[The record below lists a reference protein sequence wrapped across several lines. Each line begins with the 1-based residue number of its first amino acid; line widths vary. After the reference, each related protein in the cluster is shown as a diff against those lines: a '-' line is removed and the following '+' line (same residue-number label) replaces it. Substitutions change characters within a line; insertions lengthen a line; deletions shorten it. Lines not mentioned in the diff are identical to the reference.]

1 MEKKSVAA
9 LKLNATYLVI
19 FDRRL
24 THGDRMWHG
33 LCSLHNYW
41 TECSALQKIH
51 WHSQIFPPV
60 SVVQIQFLTAVS
72 VSVTGQTQF
81 FSTKFCC
88 PRPARRFVQP
98 VGLHNALS
106 ALWWNGNCPIS
117 RDLQYGEGGGG
128 ITVLISW
135 MVFTPHCLKFLSLKP
150 YQWVGLDM
158 TGLSPRPSLQLSK
171 DDVSIIRSH
180 SMDPVDMYWH
190 WLQIMLI
197 RV

>member
-1 MEKKSVAA
+1 M
-9 LKLNATYLVI
+9 
-19 FDRRL
+19 FR
-24 THGDRMWHG
+24 
-33 LCSLHNYW
+33 
-41 TECSALQKIH
+41 
-51 WHSQIFPPV
+51 
-60 SVVQIQFLTAVS
+60 
-72 VSVTGQTQF
+72 
-81 FSTKFCC
+81 STKDPLTFSNISSSQCC
-88 PRPARRFVQP
+88 SDPVPHRGVGVSHRTDPVFLYQVLLSRPARRFVQP

-180 SMDPVDMYWH
+180 SMVPVDMYWH

-197 RV
+197 PVQW